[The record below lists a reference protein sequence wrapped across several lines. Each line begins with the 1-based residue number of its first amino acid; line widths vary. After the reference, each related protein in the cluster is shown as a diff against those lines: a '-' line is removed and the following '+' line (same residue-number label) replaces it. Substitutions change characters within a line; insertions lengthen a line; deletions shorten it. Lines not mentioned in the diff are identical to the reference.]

1 LAPLAGIL
9 ADALSHGHSG
19 SIQLF
24 HGSSEREDLYR
35 VDEMRQL
42 SEQHQNFS
50 YTPCI
55 SKGDVPEGFRQGR
68 ANSVALNE
76 ISDLKGLA
84 CFSLRSS

>member
-1 LAPLAGIL
+1 
-9 ADALSHGHSG
+9 
-19 SIQLF
+19 
-24 HGSSEREDLYR
+24 
-35 VDEMRQL
+35 MRQL

-76 ISDLKGLA
+76 ISDLKGWRVFLCGHPEMVGQMKVQA
-84 CFSLRSS
+84 FLKGASIDDIYTDAFHVSTELESTADE